1 MRHSTTAL
9 LITTLLFL
17 IAGCDVLKK
26 DPEKE
31 VIAKVKDHVLYLD
44 EFNSVLPADLSTED
58 STSFANSFIQS
69 WATQM
74 LLLDKAELNLPQ
86 KKKDVSAQLEEYR
99 RSLIIYQ
106 YQKQLIQQQLDT
118 IISQQQIQEYYDNN
132 RVNFE
137 LQDNIARAIFVKL
150 DKDTKDVEK
159 VKKLCRSKKEE
170 DRTELEE
177 YSVQHAMAFH
187 LNDQQWIPLTE
198 LLAQMPKTSYLNV
211 NYFSS
216 YNFAYV
222 QDSTAHYLLEV
233 KEVKFKNSVSPIE
246 FEKQNIRNILLNQR
260 KLELIQ
266 KLEKD
271 IFEEA
276 VSKNQFEI
284 LNN

>member
-1 MRHSTTAL
+1 LRHTKAVYL
-9 LITTLLFL
+9 LTLLW
-17 IAGCDVLKK
+17 IMAGCDAFKK
-26 DPEKE
+26 EEPRA
-31 VIAKVKDHVLYLD
+31 VVAKVKSYELYLD
-44 EFNSVLPADLSTED
+44 ELVSALPSDLSAED
-58 STSFANSFIQS
+58 STSFANSFIRT

-74 LLLDKAELNLPQ
+74 LLLDKAELNLSEAS
-86 KKKDVSAQLEEYR
+86 KDVNEQLEEYR

-106 YQKQLIQQQLDT
+106 YEKQLVGQRLDT
-118 IISQQQIQEYYDNN
+118 TVSAKEIETYYNN
-132 RVNFE
+132 NQKNFE

-150 DKDTKDVEK
+150 DKNAKDVEK
-159 VKKLCRSKKEE
+159 VKKLCRSNKDE
-170 DRTELEE
+170 DRVELEE
-177 YSVQHAMAFH
+177 YSIQHAMAFH
-187 LNDQQWIPLTE
+187 LNDQQWIPLGE
-198 LLAQMPKTSYLNV
+198 LLNQMPQNNYLNV

-233 KEVKFKNSVSPIE
+233 KEIKYKNSVSPIE

-284 LNN
+284 LND

>member
-1 MRHSTTAL
+1 M
-9 LITTLLFL
+9 
-17 IAGCDVLKK
+17 AGCDAFKK
-26 DPEKE
+26 EEPRA
-31 VIAKVKDHVLYLD
+31 VVAKVKSYELYLD
-44 EFNSVLPADLSTED
+44 ELVSALPSDLSAED
-58 STSFANSFIQS
+58 STSFANSFIRT

-74 LLLDKAELNLPQ
+74 LLLDKAELNLSEAS
-86 KKKDVSAQLEEYR
+86 KDVNEQLEEYR

-106 YQKQLIQQQLDT
+106 YEKQLVGQRLDT
-118 IISQQQIQEYYDNN
+118 TVSAKEIETYYNN
-132 RVNFE
+132 NQKNFE

-150 DKDTKDVEK
+150 DKNAKDVEK
-159 VKKLCRSKKEE
+159 VKKLCRSNKDE
-170 DRTELEE
+170 DRVELEE
-177 YSVQHAMAFH
+177 YSIQHAMAFH
-187 LNDQQWIPLTE
+187 LNDQQWIPLGE
-198 LLAQMPKTSYLNV
+198 LLNQMPQNNYLNV

-233 KEVKFKNSVSPIE
+233 KEIKYKNSVSPIE

-284 LNN
+284 LND